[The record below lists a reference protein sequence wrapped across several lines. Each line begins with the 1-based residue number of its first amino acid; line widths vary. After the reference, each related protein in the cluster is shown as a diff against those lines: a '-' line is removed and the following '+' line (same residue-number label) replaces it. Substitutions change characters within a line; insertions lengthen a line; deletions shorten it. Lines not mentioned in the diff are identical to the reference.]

1 VADEDLLIG
10 IGAIAWLFDIKK
22 SSGDPIIMPAM
33 SPMRAEH
40 TIGMNEKAA
49 TSDEE
54 LNTSLNTTEPTMTE
68 KILAK
73 FTYPGSKPTND
84 ATLEKSKPAE
94 LTSQPLEW
102 GDITKKPE
110 DPTLDYSILL
120 IAKPIPFK
128 FDLKPRDTVRIDTV
142 RDLFREGVE
151 KGDYPEARGYW
162 GANQGRDMPLGWAK
176 V

>member
-1 VADEDLLIG
+1 MADEDLLIG

-22 SSGDPIIMPAM
+22 PSSDPIIMPAM
-33 SPMRAEH
+33 SPTRAEH
-40 TIGMNEKAA
+40 TIGTNEKA
-49 TSDEE
+49 TMSSEE
-54 LNTSLNTTEPTMTE
+54 LNAGLNTTEPTMAE

-73 FTYPGSKPTND
+73 FTCPGSKPTND
-84 ATLEKSKPAE
+84 ATLEKPKPVE
-94 LTSQPLEW
+94 LTSRPLEW
-102 GDITKKPE
+102 GDTTKKPK

-128 FDLKPRDTVRIDTV
+128 FDLKPRDTVRIETV
-142 RDLFREGVE
+142 RDLFREGVAN
-151 KGDYPEARGYW
+151 GDYPEARGYW